1 MTETTR
7 QRPGTMRLIDALQYR
22 LPLGGVVSILHRF
35 SGLLMLVLLPFIVW
49 MFDTSVSSEGS
60 FEQFSSAFSAGLG
73 VLPGWAVKIVALVLI
88 WSFLHHLL
96 AGLRHVW
103 MDVAHATSK
112 AQGHNSAVATLAL
125 SLVLTVALGAKL
137 FGLY

>member
-1 MTETTR
+1 MPEMTR
-7 QRPGTMRLIDALQYR
+7 QRPGQMRLINALEYR
-22 LPLGGVVSILHRF
+22 LPLGGLVSILHRG

-60 FEQFSSAFSAGLG
+60 FERFTSAFSAGLG
-73 VLPGWAVKIVALVLI
+73 FVPGWMVKVATLALI
-88 WSFLHHLL
+88 WAFLHHLV

-112 AQGHNSAVATLAL
+112 AQGHNSAVATLVL
-125 SLVLTVALGAKL
+125 SLVPTVVLGAKL